1 MLHHRQLAA
10 ILFTDIEGYT
20 ATMQQSEQKAI
31 SQKDRHR
38 EVLKQAHKQFKGRI
52 VQYYGDGTLSIF
64 QSAVEAVQCALSM
77 QQVFRQPPHVPVR
90 MGLHIGD
97 IIFDDEQVLGDG
109 VNLASRI
116 ESLGIAGSVL
126 LSDKVRDEIR
136 NHPQLKTVSVG
147 IYQLKNISRPVEV
160 FALDHPGL
168 VKPKPDSLRGK
179 TEVKNDTVLAP
190 ARKIPAKSVAVLPF
204 INISNDPEQDYFSTG
219 IADEILNS
227 LSNLKDLK
235 VAGRTSS
242 PQYNRENI
250 GLREIGEKLGVK
262 TILEGSVR
270 KQGNRIRIL
279 VQLVNVSDGFH
290 LWSQKYDRSMDDIF
304 AIQDEVALA
313 VTEKLKVTLLDKD
326 RDRITKNHTKNT
338 EAYELYLK
346 GRFYLNRRGGSIM
359 TGMHYFQLAIDL
371 DPGFALAYTG
381 LADAGVM
388 AAIYG
393 LVAPKQVVY
402 KVRQAAETALQ
413 LDPHLTEPYCSLGA
427 YYTIFEWNW
436 VEAEK
441 NFTKCIELN
450 PGYAQA
456 YYWYGLNYLAWVKH
470 DLAAA
475 EKQGRIV
482 IDLEPLSSICFGMY
496 GAILHSSGKYPEAL
510 NACKTGIEL
519 DANSYICHL
528 YKGWCYLALH
538 QLDEAAEAFSQLMMV
553 SRRHHFSTNSL
564 ILTYCFMGKMEEARV
579 LLNELKTRPAEEY
592 VGYASIALSVA
603 FVDGVDEAF
612 IYLDKA
618 FEDRDPVLLTLK
630 YNGLVSSTLRS
641 DPRFQLL
648 LEKIGFP

>member
-20 ATMQQSEQKAI
+20 TTMQQSEQKAI
-31 SQKDRHR
+31 GQKDRHR

-77 QQVFRQPPHVPVR
+77 QQVFRQPPQVPVR

-97 IIFDDEQVLGDG
+97 IIFDDEHVLGDG

-168 VKPKPDSLRGK
+168 VKPKPDSLKGK
-179 TEVKNDTVLAP
+179 TEVKKDTALAP
-190 ARKIPAKSVAVLPF
+190 TRKIPAKSVAVLPF

-270 KQGNRIRIL
+270 KQGNRLRIL

-290 LWSQKYDRSMDDIF
+290 LWSQKYDRSMEDIF

-326 RDRITKNHTKNT
+326 RARITKNHTKNT

-393 LVAPKQVVY
+393 LVPSKQVVY
-402 KVRQAAETALQ
+402 KVKQAAETALE

-450 PGYAQA
+450 PGYTQA
-456 YYWYGLNYLAWVKH
+456 HYWYGLNYLAWVKH
-470 DLAAA
+470 DPAAA

-482 IDLEPLSSICFGMY
+482 IELEPLSSICFGMY
-496 GAILHSSGKYPEAL
+496 GAILHSSGKYQEAL

-538 QLDEAAEAFSQLMMV
+538 QLNEAADAFSQLMKV

-564 ILTYCFMGKMEEARV
+564 ILTYYFMGKMEEARA
-579 LLNELKTRPAEEY
+579 LLDELKSRPAEEY

-603 FVDGVDEAF
+603 FVDGVDEALV
-612 IYLDKA
+612 YLDKA
-618 FEDRDPVLLTLK
+618 LEDRDPVLLTMK
-630 YNGLVSSTLRS
+630 YNDLVSDALRA